1 MHCWSPKHEHEAM
14 TAADQSRRSWWVAFF
29 TLTSVDTVSA
39 AIYGGVLLAHVP
51 SFVGADST
59 WSVVLS
65 VTLIVLL
72 FAMDRSEALWYPQG
86 NAPTRLAIALLAVR
100 IVIMAAVVQ
109 LDASTLGWFLF
120 LIPPFRACLYF
131 GTGVSYVIA
140 TITWVGFVL
149 THTNQAVGQA
159 EQQQE
164 IILFAMALLFVC
176 TIARALRGE
185 RLSREHTEA
194 LLSELERS
202 HAQLQAH
209 AETVAELATTEE
221 RNRLARDIHDSLGH
235 YLTVTNVQIAKA
247 IAFQYRDP
255 AVAEQAMRNAKDTA
269 HQALDA
275 VRQSVGALR
284 TTRDAFAFVD
294 ALQALV
300 ERTRTDG
307 CEITL
312 HTEGSDSGFTPAVL
326 TTLYYVAQEGLTNIQ
341 KHAHAANVTIDISFS
356 ESQARLTVG
365 DDGRGFR
372 IASVDER
379 GAGVE
384 VGYVGYGLQSM
395 RERVARVS
403 GRLLIASQPGDGT
416 TLTVFVPRVPG
427 VTPGSSGNGVDR
439 EVKA

>member
-1 MHCWSPKHEHEAM
+1 M
-14 TAADQSRRSWWVAFF
+14 TAEAQDEALMDSAQARRSWWVALF

-51 SFVGADST
+51 GSVGTNST

-72 FAMDRSEALWYPQG
+72 FAMDRGEALWYPLG

-100 IVIMAAVVQ
+100 IAIMAVVVQ

-131 GTGVSYVIA
+131 GPHVSYFVA
-140 TITWVGFVL
+140 AVTWVGFVL
-149 THTNQAVGQA
+149 KHWNASVGQA

-164 IILFAMALLFVC
+164 TILFAMALVFVC
-176 TIARALRGE
+176 TIARALRAE
-185 RLSREHTEA
+185 RLSREHTET
-194 LLSELERS
+194 LLTQLERS

-247 IAFQYRDP
+247 IAFQHRDP
-255 AVAEQAMRNAKDTA
+255 GVAEQAMRNAKDTA

-284 TTRDAFAFVD
+284 TTRDAFVFVN
-294 ALQALV
+294 ALTALV

-312 HTEGSDSGFTPAVL
+312 HTEGSDSGYRPGTLNA
-326 TTLYYVAQEGLTNIQ
+326 LYYVAQEALTNIQ
-341 KHAHAANVTIDISFS
+341 KHAHATNVSIDISFS
-356 ESQARLTVG
+356 ESEARLMVR
-365 DDGRGFR
+365 DDGRGFSLAA
-372 IASVDER
+372 IDNQ
-379 GAGVE
+379 GAGAD
-384 VGYVGYGLQSM
+384 GGYGLHSM
-395 RERVARVS
+395 HDRLTRID
-403 GRLLIASQPGDGT
+403 GRLIIASHPEDGT
-416 TLTVFVPRVPG
+416 TLTVRAPRVTG
-427 VTPGSSGNGVDR
+427 VTAGSASNGA
-439 EVKA
+439 EKTVKA